1 MLKIV
6 IFKVYLLRHLWTE
19 VGFDYGLWIYRTIS
33 KIHRAGFFNFA
44 FVFEIFDLELCER
57 RYFVQTSNGC
67 YSVTE
72 SRRVNL
78 MVSIDRVANGLSQS
92 INKSRVPRTTWLSR
106 DLEHCRIATESQN
119 RHFSKSISSAIY
131 GRVSGLI
138 MDYEL
143 DTVTNGDRLWDWA
156 DLQSRT
162 GLFLMIHHRHS
173 SNINSD
179 LGFGWI
185 WQILG
190 LLDLDL
196 SNPADPNLLQ
206 TLATWHNV
214 RIKNWVQS
222 NPFIKCNCLI
232 FFR

>member
-106 DLEHCRIATESQN
+106 DLEHCRIATECQN

-138 MDYEL
+138 MDYESMGQYL
-143 DTVTNGDRLWDWA
+143 KFIGPDFWISLSFLIYLNLKLAGNPVFGRFWLCSNCDFSTTIRRWTKPLVSMDR
-156 DLQSRT
+156 S
-162 GLFLMIHHRHS
+162 
-173 SNINSD
+173 
-179 LGFGWI
+179 
-185 WQILG
+185 
-190 LLDLDL
+190 
-196 SNPADPNLLQ
+196 
-206 TLATWHNV
+206 V
-214 RIKNWVQS
+214 
-222 NPFIKCNCLI
+222 
-232 FFR
+232 

>member
-1 MLKIV
+1 MVVESSWWYHWIEQPSFYQAQLPGHVRHATRDGHVTRNLVISSKMLKIV

-92 INKSRVPRTTWLSR
+92 INKSRVPRTTWPGTLS
-106 DLEHCRIATESQN
+106 N
-119 RHFSKSISSAIY
+119 RYRMSKSSLFKVYLLCHLWAGVGFDYGLWIY
-131 GRVSGLI
+131 GTIS
-138 MDYEL
+138 
-143 DTVTNGDRLWDWA
+143 
-156 DLQSRT
+156 
-162 GLFLMIHHRHS
+162 
-173 SNINSD
+173 
-179 LGFGWI
+179 
-185 WQILG
+185 
-190 LLDLDL
+190 
-196 SNPADPNLLQ
+196 
-206 TLATWHNV
+206 
-214 RIKNWVQS
+214 
-222 NPFIKCNCLI
+222 
-232 FFR
+232 

>member
-1 MLKIV
+1 MVVESSWWYHWIEQPSFYQAQLPGHVRHATRDGHVTRNLVISSKMLKIV

-106 DLEHCRIATESQN
+106 DLRLSWPSVPNGTILWN
-119 RHFSKSISSAIY
+119 RSLK
-131 GRVSGLI
+131 
-138 MDYEL
+138 
-143 DTVTNGDRLWDWA
+143 
-156 DLQSRT
+156 
-162 GLFLMIHHRHS
+162 MI
-173 SNINSD
+173 
-179 LGFGWI
+179 
-185 WQILG
+185 
-190 LLDLDL
+190 
-196 SNPADPNLLQ
+196 
-206 TLATWHNV
+206 
-214 RIKNWVQS
+214 
-222 NPFIKCNCLI
+222 
-232 FFR
+232 